1 MPPLDCVYLSRHDR
15 SAVHTEIVYFHPF
28 DSLLSSVDYSI
39 FSSADFDPNEYANAI
54 LATDHHPEYKLGS
67 KSATPSK
74 TSTHDSIAKE
84 DISMAISK
92 LTFGIE
98 DVSKQIRNLV

>member
-1 MPPLDCVYLSRHDR
+1 MTSIRLAGQQHDR
-15 SAVHTEIVYFHPF
+15 SVVHIEIDYFLPF
-28 DSLLSSVDYSI
+28 DSLFIVDYSL
-39 FSSADFDPNEYANAI
+39 FASSDFDPNEYANAI
-54 LATDHHPEYKLGS
+54 LATDHHPEFKLGNKPS
-67 KSATPSK
+67 TPLK

>member
-1 MPPLDCVYLSRHDR
+1 MTGPSFILKL
-15 SAVHTEIVYFHPF
+15 TTF
-28 DSLLSSVDYSI
+28 DSSFIVDYSL
-39 FSSADFDPNEYANAI
+39 FASSDFDPNEYANAI
-54 LATDHHPEYKLGS
+54 LATDHHPEFKLGS
-67 KSATPSK
+67 KLSTPLK